1 MAKSAELIEF
11 SGLFEKYYDRIFGLC
26 YRMTGNRA
34 VAEDLAQDVFLKA
47 CKAYHDFRN
56 ESHVSTWLYRIAM
69 NVSLNHEMRKKRLR
83 WLSLDV
89 LVNPETDELF
99 QDLICTGDTPHDQL
113 EQAEREETILKAI
126 NSLPPKQRVALLSNK
141 YDGLSYEEI
150 ALAMNCSVDAVRSY
164 IFRAKQTLSKKLNSL
179 NKLG

>member
-11 SGLFEKYYDRIFGLC
+11 SELFEKYYDLVFRLC
-26 YRMTGNRA
+26 YRMTGNRS

-47 CKAYHDFRN
+47 CKAYREFRN

-99 QDLICTGDTPHDQL
+99 EDLICTSGTPHEQL
-113 EQAEREETILKAI
+113 VQAEREATILKAI
-126 NSLPPKQRVALLSNK
+126 NLLPPKQRIALLSNK
-141 YDGLSYEEI
+141 YDSLSYEAI

-164 IFRAKQTLSKKLNSL
+164 IFRAKQTLSRKLNSSKEL
-179 NKLG
+179 Q